1 MSLRVVVEPS
11 SPRLP
16 EARELIAELD
26 SYLGALY
33 PPERNYLLDVES
45 LCSPEITFFLA
56 RCDGAAAGCG
66 AMRRLDA
73 SSAEIKRMFVR
84 PQFRGLGIGRSIL
97 EALEEQARRMGVHAL
112 LLETGIE
119 QPEAL
124 ALYARTGYRRRAR
137 YEDYC
142 DEPSSVFLEKLI

>member
-1 MSLRVVVEPS
+1 LRVIVEPS

-26 SYLGALY
+26 SYLGTLY

-45 LCSPEITFFLA
+45 LCSPEIMFFLA

-66 AMRRLDA
+66 AVRRLDA
-73 SSAEIKRMFVR
+73 NSAEIKRMFVR
-84 PQFRGLGIGRSIL
+84 PQFRGLGIGRSVL
-97 EALEEQARRMGVHAL
+97 VALEEQACRLGVHVL
-112 LLETGIE
+112 FLETGIE

-124 ALYARTGYRRRAR
+124 ALYAHTGYRRRAPYGEYR
-137 YEDYC
+137 D
-142 DEPSSVFLEKLI
+142 DPSSVFMEKLI

>member
-1 MSLRVVVEPS
+1 LRVVIEAV

-26 SYLGALY
+26 AYLGELY

-45 LCSPEITFFLA
+45 LCAPGITFLVA

-66 AMRRLDA
+66 ALRHLDEG
-73 SSAEIKRMFVR
+73 SAEIKRMYVR
-84 PQFRGLGIGRSIL
+84 PQYRGQGVGRAVLAAL
-97 EALEEQARRMGVHAL
+97 EAQALGAGARAL
-112 LLETGIE
+112 LLETGFD

-124 ALYARTGYRRRAR
+124 ALYESAGYRRRER
-137 YEDYC
+137 YGEYR
-142 DEPSSVFLEKLI
+142 DESSSVFMQKLL